1 MLATYYTVLY
11 NYAGAHGFP
20 VPAPEFP
27 QVVTDFEEVIAPVRE
42 QVEGMGILANAKS
55 TRQGGDEQ
63 RGGLNGRLTNGM
75 NAFRRKSSGQGLTT
89 GQDSD
94 KQGSEPPTPS
104 ATEASTPA
112 SMSTASRTDYFANAA
127 VKKKPPPP
135 PPRAGSNTL
144 FVTALYDFA
153 GESQGD
159 LAFAEGDRIR
169 VLKKTEST
177 DDWWEGELRG
187 VKGSFPAN
195 YVKL

>member
-11 NYAGAHGFP
+11 NYANAHGFP
-20 VPAPEFP
+20 VPAPEFDR
-27 QVVTDFEEVIAPVRE
+27 VVTDYEGSVAPVRE

-55 TRQGGDEQ
+55 TRQGGGEEQ

-75 NAFRRKSSGQGLTT
+75 SAFRRKSSGQGLT
-89 GQDSD
+89 DSE
-94 KQGSEPPTPS
+94 KQGSTPPTPS
-104 ATEASTPA
+104 AAEGSTPA
-112 SMSTASRTDYFANAA
+112 SISGASRTDYFANTA

-135 PPRAGSNTL
+135 PPRAGSSNAL

-159 LAFAEGDRIR
+159 LAFGEGDRIR
-169 VLKKTEST
+169 VLKRTEST

-195 YVKL
+195 YVK